1 MQAVLG
7 YIPKWI
13 VRFGISLVLLIIAL
27 LLILAAFIAYPERIT
42 APVTIYR
49 GAKPFQAA
57 FTKTGVLVYPAEL
70 SARQVKKGE
79 VVAVLA
85 SGLDYAV
92 LTEIKT
98 VLQSDT
104 GNIKISYQ
112 KYISVNLAEMQSSF
126 KNFLLSRN
134 DYLNFLNDPTN
145 QAQIVL
151 SQKELESQRTIFLKQ
166 KSALQFTREQLIMQ
180 KKGYAQDS
188 VLYAKQL
195 LSRENLEN
203 RKNTLLNLERS
214 LISEENSLSTQQ
226 ISTLTQEQTYQQ
238 TLQKWTVE
246 KNSKKEAFL
255 LAKADFLAAV
265 TIWENSYCLTAPF
278 DGEFLPSA
286 GYKSGQN
293 VAANE
298 NIGII
303 ADNNQSNY
311 LAELTVPAAE
321 KGKLAAGQKV
331 IIRLYDFPEKDFGT
345 LKGQIATIPAVV
357 SGETVKI
364 KAILPNQLLTG
375 SNKKLPDSPQL
386 NGTADIVCKKYSVLA
401 RILEPLRKM
410 VE

>member
-1 MQAVLG
+1 
-7 YIPKWI
+7 
-13 VRFGISLVLLIIAL
+13 
-27 LLILAAFIAYPERIT
+27 
-42 APVTIYR
+42 
-49 GAKPFQAA
+49 
-57 FTKTGVLVYPAEL
+57 
-70 SARQVKKGE
+70 
-79 VVAVLA
+79 
-85 SGLDYAV
+85 
-92 LTEIKT
+92 
-98 VLQSDT
+98 
-104 GNIKISYQ
+104 
-112 KYISVNLAEMQSSF
+112 
-126 KNFLLSRN
+126 
-134 DYLNFLNDPTN
+134 
-145 QAQIVL
+145 
-151 SQKELESQRTIFLKQ
+151 
-166 KSALQFTREQLIMQ
+166 
-180 KKGYAQDS
+180 
-188 VLYAKQL
+188 

-278 DGEFLPSA
+278 SGEFLPSA